1 MFAKKT
7 TAQDFTVVGKGTP
20 KYLEGTIYFE
30 KSCLQSR
37 TDDIPWKFWPTL
49 YNRKPLPILVP
60 GRGGTLPRHQL
71 ENLKI
76 NLN

>member
-20 KYLEGTIYFE
+20 KHLEGTVYFD

-37 TDDIPWKFWPTL
+37 TDDIP
-49 YNRKPLPILVP
+49 
-60 GRGGTLPRHQL
+60 
-71 ENLKI
+71 
-76 NLN
+76 